1 MESIDKLRTRA
12 ERASWVAGSDAPRLA
27 VLCYAARPLASVQV
41 RAAQEARRRQ
51 EAQEQRRCSQGNEG
65 GWITKNLANLIN
77 GSYIK
82 ISFNQRAELAAML
95 GLHYTC
101 C

>member
-1 MESIDKLRTRA
+1 MGGWKRRATPSCALLRGTSTGFGAGACCAGGA
-12 ERASWVAGSDAPRLA
+12 E
-27 VLCYAARPLASVQV
+27 
-41 RAAQEARRRQ
+41 ET